1 MDWLNSVETVF
12 ANPPAPFAPERST
25 LKAWAMYCLRDRG
38 FKVVY
43 AEKGDFA
50 IELRSGEKIYFRVS
64 QTAPTPEARVYWIIY
79 SVETQTATIVPPNSD
94 NP

>member
-1 MDWLNSVETVF
+1 MAVIETIQTLF
-12 ANPPAPFAPERST
+12 QNPPIPFEPSRHS

-50 IELRSGEKIYFRVS
+50 IEQRTGDKLYFRVTDNPDVVD
-64 QTAPTPEARVYWIIY
+64 QTCGWIIWNAA
-79 SVETQTATIVPPNSD
+79 QQQATVVAPATV
-94 NP
+94 